1 MQIEKCL
8 HPFRNECF
16 SPAGRELRSLIER
29 HSDEMVA
36 ESLSGNPALAGVI
49 PHLPLRLAEA
59 LKTSDPLMHAFGHM
73 AKLEMEERGL
83 REQGTPK
90 DYNWPIVRTIST
102 LVARFN

>member
-1 MQIEKCL
+1 
-8 HPFRNECF
+8 
-16 SPAGRELRSLIER
+16 
-29 HSDEMVA
+29 
-36 ESLSGNPALAGVI
+36 
-49 PHLPLRLAEA
+49 
-59 LKTSDPLMHAFGHM
+59 MHAFGHM